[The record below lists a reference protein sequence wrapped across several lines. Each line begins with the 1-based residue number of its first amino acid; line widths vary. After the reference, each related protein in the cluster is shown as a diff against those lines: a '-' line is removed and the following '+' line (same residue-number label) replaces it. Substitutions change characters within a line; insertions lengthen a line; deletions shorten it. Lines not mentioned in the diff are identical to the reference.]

1 VPVLLPVVDVPYV
14 DALVHSGL
22 KNGDSMIFCVL
33 YLEYFCEDIFS
44 VLCLVT

>member
-22 KNGDSMIFCVL
+22 KNGDYDFLCVVFGIFL
-33 YLEYFCEDIFS
+33 
-44 VLCLVT
+44 